1 MEFSGIVTSTDKL
14 RCKVVKELDVA
25 LLQLLVSPL
34 LLGLPISVCTRIL
47 CRNGDGG
54 ASRPTVNWKEA
65 GSSVAGSSG
74 PELSEGRRV
83 IAAAAGVGDCWD
95 GCICR
100 RGTAL
105 GPNSCDTIAGTMGVI
120 AAEDRFGE
128 KVFFVMLVFFSMS
141 HISHFKRVTGLL

>member
-65 GSSVAGSSG
+65 GSSVAGSSTWLLASR
-74 PELSEGRRV
+74 EEGREY
-83 IAAAAGVGDCWD
+83 ITFAYYGEYKQ
-95 GCICR
+95 
-100 RGTAL
+100 
-105 GPNSCDTIAGTMGVI
+105 DTD
-120 AAEDRFGE
+120 EYKD
-128 KVFFVMLVFFSMS
+128 SN
-141 HISHFKRVTGLL
+141 